1 MILIWEHLCFI
12 LCSDFFPRWLVRS
25 NFSQKEMK
33 RFKAFLPDAC
43 VARFLSAGLFSQER
57 IQHFNFWRTPTIAV
71 SLHRRCPRFSTPI
84 AHYYSGT
91 ASSGTRHE
99 THSYAKV
106 STTRAHARRRR
117 QRGVLLVLGALGEG
131 VAVWRMEVQRETGR
145 SWHTRPCLAELARAH
160 GVVMGVVFSCS
171 GSGTKGAPR
180 NSPWRCSIRCPSQ
193 GEGGYSGNLSIQL
206 SQQTTGFFFFLQKI
220 A

>member
-1 MILIWEHLCFI
+1 MIL
-12 LCSDFFPRWLVRS
+12 FPRWLVRS

-180 NSPWRCSIRCPSQ
+180 NSP
-193 GEGGYSGNLSIQL
+193 
-206 SQQTTGFFFFLQKI
+206 
-220 A
+220 